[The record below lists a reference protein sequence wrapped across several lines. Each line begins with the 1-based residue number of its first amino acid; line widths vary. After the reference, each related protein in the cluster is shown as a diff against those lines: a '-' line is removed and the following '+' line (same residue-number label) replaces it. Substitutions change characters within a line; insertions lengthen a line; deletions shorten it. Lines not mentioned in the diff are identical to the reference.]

1 MSEDGVQEGAQEGA
15 REGAQGRRG
24 GRRQERGRRRM
35 EQILDA
41 AEEVVAEQGFED
53 TTTNAIAARAGV
65 SPGSLYQFFRNKEE
79 VLDGLVERYTA
90 TSREFWST
98 RLSDGTARMSAEE
111 LVRSVLT
118 GVSEFKTRR
127 PAFWV
132 LFHGSAA
139 SPRLERVASSIRAD
153 IGRRL
158 TEVFLLRAPGA
169 DPARMELLAAM
180 CIATVQGVFP
190 MVMEAGEERRAE
202 IVVELTRMLAGYL
215 GPEIGAE
222 PPA

>member
-1 MSEDGVQEGAQEGA
+1 MSEDGAEDGAEGRAEERA
-15 REGAQGRRG
+15 EGRRG
-24 GRRQERGRRRM
+24 GRRQERGLRRM
-35 EQILDA
+35 AQILDA
-41 AEEVVAEQGFED
+41 AEEVIADQGFED
-53 TTTNAIAARAGV
+53 ATTNAIAARAGV
-65 SPGSLYQFFRNKEE
+65 SPGSLYQFFRNKDE

-90 TSREFWST
+90 TSREFWDA
-98 RLSDGTARMSAEE
+98 RLSDETARLSADE
-111 LVRSVLT
+111 LVGSVLS
-118 GVSEFKTRR
+118 GLSEFKTRR

-158 TEVFLLRAPGA
+158 KEVFLLRAPGA
-169 DPARMELLAAM
+169 DPARMELLASM

-190 MVMEAGEERRAE
+190 MVMGADEERRAV
-202 IVVELTRMLAGYL
+202 IVAELTRLLAGYL